1 MRPIDADEMRENL
14 EWCKSQS
21 EQYNDIYWD
30 DVIARLDAQPTI
42 DAAPVKHGKWKAAK
56 AGGPNY
62 PFWDS
67 RCSECGYT
75 TSMVIRNWSYCP
87 QCGAKMDLEE

>member
-1 MRPIDADEMRENL
+1 MKDDLIGRKAAL
-14 EWCKSQS
+14 ELLG
-21 EQYNDIYWD
+21 EPHPLDYNAVAAVQKI
-30 DVIARLDAQPTI
+30 IALPAV
-42 DAAPVKHGKWKAAK
+42 DAAPVVHGRWKAAK

-75 TSMVIRNWSYCP
+75 TSMVIRNWNYCP
-87 QCGAKMDLEE
+87 ACGAKMDLEQP